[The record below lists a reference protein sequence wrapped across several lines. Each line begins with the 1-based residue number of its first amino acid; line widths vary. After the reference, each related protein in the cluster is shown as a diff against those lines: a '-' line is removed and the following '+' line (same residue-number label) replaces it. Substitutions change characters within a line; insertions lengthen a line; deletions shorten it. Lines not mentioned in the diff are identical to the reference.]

1 MTAGGTWAPERRF
14 LTVALIGL
22 VTAAAFEGMAVP
34 TVLPAMARELGDL
47 QLYGWA
53 FSAFWLTN
61 IVGITLAGADADRH
75 GPARAL
81 AVGTVLFAA
90 GMLVA
95 GLAPSMPVVIVG
107 RAIQGFGSG
116 ALGSVVYAVIAR
128 AYPPSAVPRMIA
140 LISSAWVVP
149 GLVGPALAGL
159 ASDTVGWRWVFL
171 GIVPFVVVMGFALY
185 LRLARLGP
193 VDRPSEPDRSDRQ
206 RARDAVGLAVGS
218 TMLLTALSI
227 GSPLPAL
234 VLGVA
239 GGWLGLRCLRPLLPE
254 GSLRL
259 APGRPSVAVGMFA
272 ISFAFFG
279 TEAFVPLSVVELR
292 DGSVTLGGLALSAA
306 AITWV
311 IGSWLQDR
319 AAGAGI
325 RRTLVVA
332 GGALIAAGI
341 VVTAGVLVPER
352 AGADR
357 PGRVGDRRAGHGA
370 GLFDARP
377 ADAGDCRTG
386 PGRLQ
391 LGRPPA
397 DVHLGDGLRRRRRR
411 GGRGDLGK
419 RVAGIGAGDRN
430 RLRDHGRRRAALRR
444 RGLAGAARPVRAAGT
459 ERTTGPPR
467 AARAPLTRPE
477 PNGLGPAARGTSDP
491 CPPGGRGVS

>member
-1 MTAGGTWAPERRF
+1 VTPGGTWAPERRL

-34 TVLPAMARELGDL
+34 TVLPAMANELGDL

-61 IVGITLAGADADRH
+61 IVGITVAGADADRH

-81 AVGTVLFAA
+81 AIGTVLFAV
-90 GMLVA
+90 GMLVS
-95 GLAPSMPVVIVG
+95 GLAPSMPVVIIG

-171 GIVPFVVVMGFALY
+171 GIVPFVLVMGFALY
-185 LRLARLGP
+185 ARLARLGP
-193 VDRPSEPDRSDRQ
+193 VDRVSEPNRTDRQ

-234 VLGVA
+234 VLGFA

-259 APGRPSVAVGMFA
+259 APGRPSVAIGMFA

-311 IGSWLQDR
+311 LGSWLQDR

-325 RRTLVVA
+325 RRALVVA

-341 VVTAGVLVPER
+341 MVTAGVLAPNVPVLIAPVGWAIAGLGMGLAYSMLALLMLETAER
-352 AGADR
+352 GQEGFSSAALQLMFTLGTAFGAGVGGAVVATSATGAQGLAQAIGIVFAIMAVAALLSIVVGWRVPRGASER
-357 PGRVGDRRAGHGA
+357 PG
-370 GLFDARP
+370 P
-377 ADAGDCRTG
+377 
-386 PGRLQ
+386 
-391 LGRPPA
+391 
-397 DVHLGDGLRRRRRR
+397 
-411 GGRGDLGK
+411 
-419 RVAGIGAGDRN
+419 
-430 RLRDHGRRRAALRR
+430 
-444 RGLAGAARPVRAAGT
+444 T
-459 ERTTGPPR
+459 ERPILP
-467 AARAPLTRPE
+467 APLEHP
-477 PNGLGPAARGTSDP
+477 
-491 CPPGGRGVS
+491 